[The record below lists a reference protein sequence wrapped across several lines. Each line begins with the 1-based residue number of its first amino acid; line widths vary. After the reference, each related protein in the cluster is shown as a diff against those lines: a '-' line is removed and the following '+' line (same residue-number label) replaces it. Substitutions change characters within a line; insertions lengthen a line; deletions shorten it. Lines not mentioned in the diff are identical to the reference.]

1 MIIKSLKIFSQ
12 NVQKNRALVDL
23 ILKTQN
29 NFDILFIQEP
39 SWILICAISNSLSK
53 EDDKVVGIL
62 NHLNWIIFSRLN
74 SDEHGYLRV
83 IFYIKI
89 CLITMCFSLWK
100 DMLNYKDICCF
111 SFFNNGTIFFMI
123 NVYFDNNQSALKYF
137 KNYYILNFKTCLIHV
152 QLQYNIKS
160 LWLFG
165 FICVQNSVS
174 SFVLYN
180 KLNSIKFPC
189 LFGFI
194 CVKIC
199 SHLYL
204 FPLSNYFF

>member
-1 MIIKSLKIFSQ
+1 M
-12 NVQKNRALVDL
+12 
-23 ILKTQN
+23 
-29 NFDILFIQEP
+29 
-39 SWILICAISNSLSK
+39 
-53 EDDKVVGIL
+53 
-62 NHLNWIIFSRLN
+62 N

-111 SFFNNGTIFFMI
+111 SCFNNGTIFFMI

-137 KNYYILNFKTCLIHV
+137 KNYYILNFKTCLKHV

-160 LWLFG
+160 PWLLG

-174 SFVLYN
+174 SFALYN

-204 FPLSNYFF
+204 FSLSNYFF